1 MHVRHMLPALCV
13 AALLGF
19 PATGNAADLSCEMHF
34 DLSSW
39 AVIYKHASG
48 HGTIT
53 CKDGSSMKVKLT
65 ANGGGLALSKSKIK
79 DGRADF
85 TGLRTIN
92 DALGTY
98 AAAEAD
104 TGLIKHGAAQVM
116 TKGEVSISLAGAGR
130 GTGLG
135 VVVGGFTIAR
145 DEP

>member
-1 MHVRHMLPALCV
+1 MRIRHTLPTLCV
-13 AALLGF
+13 ASFLAI
-19 PATGNAADLSCEMHF
+19 PATGLAADLSCEMRF

-65 ANGGGLALSKSKIK
+65 ANGGGLALSKSKIT

-98 AAAEAD
+98 AGAEAD
-104 TGLIKHGAAQVM
+104 TGIVKHGAAQVM
-116 TKGEVSISLAGAGR
+116 TKGEVSLSLAGAGR